1 MDQSFRCVPKREF
14 PPAFR
19 TFINKNITSVEQIE
33 VLLILHANPER
44 VWTVQE
50 ISAILRSSP
59 YAIESRMPGLISAK
73 LAAAMEGGYRYTAS
87 GRSHAYVEQLQE
99 EYSARRF
106 SVIELVFSKHDPLQ
120 SFADAFRIREEEDDV
135 GR

>member
-1 MDQSFRCVPKREF
+1 
-14 PPAFR
+14 
-19 TFINKNITSVEQIE
+19 

-59 YAIESRMPGLISAK
+59 YAIESRMPGLIAAK
-73 LAAAMEGGYRYTAS
+73 LAIAVEGGYRYAAS
-87 GRSHAYVEQLQE
+87 GRPHAFVEQLQD

-106 SVIELVFSKHDPLQ
+106 SVIELIFSRPDPLR
-120 SFADAFRIREEEDDV
+120 SFADAFRIRDEGEDA
-135 GR
+135 GG